1 MSLFKVFL
9 ILSGYQLTWLMSVL
23 GEKIYKQPLI
33 GAITGSIFSILYFY
47 YSKNKYRAFLITLS
61 IALPGYLFDS
71 IVVYL
76 NIYEFN
82 SSIKIGVLPIWMLVL
97 WISFAIL
104 FDQVFVFLKNYQK
117 IGILFSSILG
127 PSTYY
132 AGLPLGIIEIH
143 NHNIFLLL
151 MIVFWFLLMLYYL
164 KIIIKKFSIQ

>member
-9 ILSGYQLTWLMSVL
+9 ILTGYQLTWLMCVL
-23 GEKIYKQPLI
+23 GEKIYNQPLI
-33 GAITGSIFSILYFY
+33 GVITGSVFSILYFY
-47 YSKNKYRAFLITLS
+47 YSKNKYRALLITLS

-82 SSIKIGVLPIWMLVL
+82 SSLKIGILPIWMLVL

-127 PSTYY
+127 PFTYY
-132 AGLPLGIIEIH
+132 AGSPLGIIEIH
-143 NHNIFLLL
+143 NYNIFLLI
-151 MIVFWFLLMLYYL
+151 MIIFWFLLMLYYL
-164 KIIIKKFSIQ
+164 KIILKKFSIQ